1 MSSVVGTFLYS
12 SNSANKL
19 CVSWELLEYKGTGN
33 KHLTQTCEVL
43 KAYDTELAENRDK
56 KSYRVKKL
64 ICRINER
71 PCAVNKCSNKRIQEN
86 IPRRVYKM
94 IKKLSLE

>member
-56 KSYRVKKL
+56 KSYGGKE
-64 ICRINER
+64 IDI
-71 PCAVNKCSNKRIQEN
+71 
-86 IPRRVYKM
+86 
-94 IKKLSLE
+94 

>member
-19 CVSWELLEYKGTGN
+19 YVSWELLEYKGTGS

-43 KAYDTELAENRDK
+43 EAYDTELAENRDK
-56 KSYRVKKL
+56 QSYRGKE
-64 ICRINER
+64 ID
-71 PCAVNKCSNKRIQEN
+71 
-86 IPRRVYKM
+86 M
-94 IKKLSLE
+94 

>member
-1 MSSVVGTFLYS
+1 MDFPVDFKVTLCQVLLALFLYS

-19 CVSWELLEYKGTGN
+19 CVSWELLEYKGTGS

-56 KSYRVKKL
+56 KSYRGKE
-64 ICRINER
+64 ID
-71 PCAVNKCSNKRIQEN
+71 
-86 IPRRVYKM
+86 M
-94 IKKLSLE
+94 

>member
-1 MSSVVGTFLYS
+1 MDFPVDFKVSLCQVLLALFLYS

-56 KSYRVKKL
+56 KSYRGKE
-64 ICRINER
+64 ID
-71 PCAVNKCSNKRIQEN
+71 
-86 IPRRVYKM
+86 M
-94 IKKLSLE
+94 

>member
-1 MSSVVGTFLYS
+1 MQNTQASYPRVCTYESQSLF
-12 SNSANKL
+12 A
-19 CVSWELLEYKGTGN
+19 ELLEYKGTGS

-56 KSYRVKKL
+56 RVIGEKKL

>member
-1 MSSVVGTFLYS
+1 MDFPVDFKVTLCQVLLALFLYS

-56 KSYRVKKL
+56 KSYRGKE
-64 ICRINER
+64 ID
-71 PCAVNKCSNKRIQEN
+71 
-86 IPRRVYKM
+86 M
-94 IKKLSLE
+94 

>member
-12 SNSANKL
+12 SNSHETQSLFA
-19 CVSWELLEYKGTGN
+19 ELLEYKGTGN

-56 KSYRVKKL
+56 KSYRGKE
-64 ICRINER
+64 ID
-71 PCAVNKCSNKRIQEN
+71 
-86 IPRRVYKM
+86 M
-94 IKKLSLE
+94 

>member
-1 MSSVVGTFLYS
+1 MSSIVDSQWNFPVDFKVSLCQVLLAHFLYS

-56 KSYRVKKL
+56 KSYRGKE
-64 ICRINER
+64 ID
-71 PCAVNKCSNKRIQEN
+71 
-86 IPRRVYKM
+86 M
-94 IKKLSLE
+94 

>member
-1 MSSVVGTFLYS
+1 VDFPVDFKVSLCQVLLALFLYS

-56 KSYRVKKL
+56 KSYRGKE
-64 ICRINER
+64 ID
-71 PCAVNKCSNKRIQEN
+71 
-86 IPRRVYKM
+86 M
-94 IKKLSLE
+94 